1 MFVSVTT
8 LACPSSRG
16 EHRECTHQLKAELF
30 MSLKFSLSQN
40 KSSTLRKINLI
51 NYCISY
57 RSNIISQIVEEIHP
71 GLTSTRFLHLQVE
84 GKPEEA
90 RYECSSAC
98 ILIASTNIMALHFFW
113 FISVHLQNREMKS
126 SFYVL
131 LAEATAVLFSVSVTA
146 TNLLETKKHL
156 H

>member
-1 MFVSVTT
+1 MSVTA
-8 LACPSSRG
+8 LACPSSR

-51 NYCISY
+51 NYCIPY

-71 GLTSTRFLHLQVE
+71 GLTSTTFLHLQVE
-84 GKPEEA
+84 DKPEEA

-98 ILIASTNIMALHFFW
+98 ILIVATNIMALHFSE
-113 FISVHLQNREMKS
+113 FISVHLKNREVKP

-131 LAEATAVLFSVSVTA
+131 LANVATAVLFLSIIHCHKSSGD
-146 TNLLETKKHL
+146 
-156 H
+156 